1 MSYDCRGVKAT
12 SSQDIL
18 LIFSD
23 ILFWKFTMVLKR
35 AQVDNLVTEELI
47 EESLKFPVITNRLI
61 SLNSRFEDFIK
72 IYDKLS
78 SELLISKN
86 CNSLRLRHY

>member
-1 MSYDCRGVKAT
+1 
-12 SSQDIL
+12 
-18 LIFSD
+18 
-23 ILFWKFTMVLKR
+23 MVLKR

-86 CNSLRLRHY
+86 CNSLRLGHY

>member
-1 MSYDCRGVKAT
+1 
-12 SSQDIL
+12 
-18 LIFSD
+18 
-23 ILFWKFTMVLKR
+23 MVLKR

-72 IYDKLS
+72 NYDKLS

>member
-1 MSYDCRGVKAT
+1 
-12 SSQDIL
+12 
-18 LIFSD
+18 
-23 ILFWKFTMVLKR
+23 MVLKR

-47 EESLKFPVITNRLI
+47 GESLKFPVITNRLI

-72 IYDKLS
+72 NYDKLS

-86 CNSLRLRHY
+86 CNSLQLRHY

>member
-1 MSYDCRGVKAT
+1 
-12 SSQDIL
+12 
-18 LIFSD
+18 
-23 ILFWKFTMVLKR
+23 MVLRR

-72 IYDKLS
+72 NYDKLS

>member
-1 MSYDCRGVKAT
+1 
-12 SSQDIL
+12 
-18 LIFSD
+18 
-23 ILFWKFTMVLKR
+23 MVLKR

-61 SLNSRFEDFIK
+61 SLNSRFEDFMK
-72 IYDKLS
+72 NYDKLS

>member
-1 MSYDCRGVKAT
+1 
-12 SSQDIL
+12 
-18 LIFSD
+18 
-23 ILFWKFTMVLKR
+23 MVLKR

-72 IYDKLS
+72 NYDKLS

-86 CNSLRLRHY
+86 CNSLQLRHY

>member
-1 MSYDCRGVKAT
+1 
-12 SSQDIL
+12 
-18 LIFSD
+18 
-23 ILFWKFTMVLKR
+23 MVLKR

>member
-1 MSYDCRGVKAT
+1 
-12 SSQDIL
+12 
-18 LIFSD
+18 
-23 ILFWKFTMVLKR
+23 MVLKR

-72 IYDKLS
+72 NYDKLS

-86 CNSLRLRHY
+86 CNSLRLRRY